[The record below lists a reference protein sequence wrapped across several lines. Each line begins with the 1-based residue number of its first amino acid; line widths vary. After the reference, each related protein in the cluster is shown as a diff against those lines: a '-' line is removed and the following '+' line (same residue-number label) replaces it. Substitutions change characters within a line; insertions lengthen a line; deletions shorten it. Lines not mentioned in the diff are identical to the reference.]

1 MYFLFKGALI
11 MVQTDKFAV
20 AYFEVTKVVSSIVK
34 RVRSIRNYTKSQL
47 LPEGITI
54 QGEIP
59 FNGQYSIY
67 SYIIDQQNNLTVDLH
82 FSGQEKNVY
91 IQISHKLLLINE
103 KNPHQYL
110 ENLYKIFN
118 EVLQESIEHV
128 LAKKVSVAA

>member
-1 MYFLFKGALI
+1 MA
-11 MVQTDKFAV
+11 QTDRFAV
-20 AYFEVTKVVSSIVK
+20 AYFEVTKVVGSIVK

-67 SYIIDQQNNLTVDLH
+67 SYIIDQQNNLAVDLH

-91 IQISHKLLLINE
+91 IQISHELLLINE

-118 EVLQESIEHV
+118 EVLQKSIKHV
-128 LAKKVSVAA
+128 LSKKVSVAA

>member
-1 MYFLFKGALI
+1 MTH
-11 MVQTDKFAV
+11 TDKFAV
-20 AYFEVTKVVSSIVK
+20 AYFEVTKVVGSIVK

-91 IQISHKLLLINE
+91 IQISHELLLIDE
-103 KNPHQYL
+103 KNPHRYL

-118 EVLQESIEHV
+118 EVLQESIKHV